1 MKPFPSQTQLP
12 EYGAAAFIFVG
23 RRLSKILQLQKY
35 NTPPNPMNSH
45 RVRSTAH
52 GVLRPYTDRPLC
64 LQTRKD
70 LKFDAPPTFSVLSVP
85 GGFASQEPRAD
96 KSGKGEA
103 AKKFASPGGCV
114 AQGGCLAR

>member
-70 LKFDAPPTFSVLSVP
+70 LKFDATYFLS
-85 GGFASQEPRAD
+85 SQRTRGVCKPRATC
-96 KSGKGEA
+96 G
-103 AKKFASPGGCV
+103 
-114 AQGGCLAR
+114 